1 VEADKPWS
9 EACERNRGPILEVL
23 REHFADRHEVL
34 EIGSG
39 TGQHAAFFAAGLP
52 HLVWQ
57 PSDRAAN
64 LPGIRLWV
72 ADARL
77 ANLPAPLTLDVEGA
91 WPRHRFDAVFSA
103 NTCHIM
109 HWPQVERMFAQL
121 PEVTTPDAKLVIYG
135 PFNEHGRFTSD
146 SNAAFDASLRRQDP
160 GMGLR
165 DIEAVDGLA
174 REAGFARVEAR
185 AMPANNC
192 CVVWRRNISLEGNP
206 A

>member
-1 VEADKPWS
+1 MAVEKPWS
-9 EACERNRGPILEVL
+9 EACERNKDPILEVL
-23 REHFADRHEVL
+23 REHFADRREVL

-57 PSDRAAN
+57 PSDRPAN

-72 ADARL
+72 DDARL
-77 ANLPAPLTLDVEGA
+77 ANLPAPLSLDVEGA
-91 WPRHRFDAVFSA
+91 WPAHRFDAVFSA

-109 HWPQVERMFAQL
+109 HWPQVERMFAGL

-135 PFNEHGRFTSD
+135 PFNDDGRFTSD
-146 SNAAFDASLRRQDP
+146 SNAAFDASLRQQDP

-165 DIEAVDGLA
+165 DVEAVDGLA
-174 REAGFARVEAR
+174 RQAGFARVAER
-185 AMPANNC
+185 AMPANNR
-192 CVVWRRNISLEGNP
+192 CVVWIRSV
-206 A
+206 